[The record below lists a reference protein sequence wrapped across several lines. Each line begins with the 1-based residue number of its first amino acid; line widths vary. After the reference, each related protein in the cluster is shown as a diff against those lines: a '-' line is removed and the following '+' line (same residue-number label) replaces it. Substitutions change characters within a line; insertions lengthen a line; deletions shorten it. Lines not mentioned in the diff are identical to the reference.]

1 MMKIDTIEFN
11 SEYDRIVIT
20 LVDGQILVFTK
31 ENIEQ
36 YLNSFPDRAAD
47 LVAMGWQQK
56 EQA

>member
-1 MMKIDTIEFN
+1 MMKIDIIEFN
-11 SEYDRIVIT
+11 SEYDQIVIT
-20 LVDGQILVFTK
+20 TVDGQTLVFTK
-31 ENIEQ
+31 ENINQ

>member
-1 MMKIDTIEFN
+1 MKIDIIEFN
-11 SEYDRIVIT
+11 SEYDQIVIT
-20 LVDGQILVFTK
+20 TVDGQTLVFTK
-31 ENIEQ
+31 ENIKQ